1 MDDER
6 RGDGGFRILV
16 VPEDGRGETRSFRIG
31 RWGVRMAVGGAVVA
45 ALLVVLMA
53 TSWWYLAL
61 GAARAD
67 DLEERLAELD
77 GRQDDVELL
86 ASRLE
91 EVERRYDRLR
101 EMFGGAPDG
110 SVVAPSLPSLG
121 AGPGATPDRAEDGG
135 VPTAWPLTRP
145 GFVTQSALEDE
156 AGHPGLDIAVPSHS
170 YIRAAAGGDVIEVGE
185 DSVYGR
191 FVTLGHGDGYRTLY
205 GHASTTLVEPGTRV
219 RRNEVIAL
227 TGSTGRSSAPHLHFE
242 ILRDGEPVDPLSL
255 VDDR

>member
-6 RGDGGFRILV
+6 RGGGFRILV

-31 RWGVRMAVGGAVVA
+31 PGGVRTAVGGAVVA

-61 GAARAD
+61 RAARAD

-77 GRQDDVELL
+77 GRRGEVELL
-86 ASRLE
+86 ATRLE

-101 EMFGGAPDG
+101 EMFGGAADG
-110 SVVAPSLPSLG
+110 SIAGPALPSLG
-121 AGPGATPDRAEDGG
+121 AGPGPAPDRAEGG
-135 VPTAWPLTRP
+135 GAPTAWPLTRS
-145 GFVTQSALEDE
+145 GFVTQSALENE

-191 FVTLGHGDGYRTLY
+191 FVTLSHGDGYRTRY
-205 GHASTTLVEPGTRV
+205 GHASATLVEQGARV
-219 RRNEVIAL
+219 RRNEVIGL

-242 ILRDGEPVDPLSL
+242 ILRNGEPVDPLSL